1 MTATA
6 GPCDAGF
13 YCSNGSSNSQQQPCP
28 EGRYCERGTH
38 HPKLCPAGT
47 FLNSTMA
54 KSSSDC
60 TSCTA
65 GSYCETEGLTK
76 PTGLCKAG
84 YYCPRGSSN
93 KTTIEC
99 PIGTYCPEESATYK
113 RCPAGMYTDYAKAAT
128 CHICPDRF
136 YCLPENV
143 IPGMHNVYMVS
154 YIMHLIFMK
163 ANLYYCTRAKHFVF

>member
-13 YCSNGSSNSQQQPCP
+13 YCNNGSSNSQQQPCP

-113 RCPAGMYTDYAKAAT
+113 RCPSWNVHRLCQSGNLSYLSWWFLLPSRECYTRYA
-128 CHICPDRF
+128 
-136 YCLPENV
+136 
-143 IPGMHNVYMVS
+143 
-154 YIMHLIFMK
+154 
-163 ANLYYCTRAKHFVF
+163 

>member
-13 YCSNGSSNSQQQPCP
+13 YCNNGSSNSQQQPCP

-128 CHICPDRF
+128 CHICPDGF

-143 IPGMHNVYMVS
+143 IPGMHIVYMVS
-154 YIMHLIFMK
+154 YIMHLIFYEGK
-163 ANLYYCTRAKHFVF
+163 FILLH